1 MSTGWNLV
9 PQKPVDLDIVP
20 IDALRGL
27 HYFLVERAD
36 KKLSK
41 IELKR
46 TLKVML
52 KNKDEQDKLVQH
64 IVDIVFSPD
73 AP

>member
-1 MSTGWNLV
+1 LGA
-9 PQKPVDLDIVP
+9 VP

-27 HYFLVERAD
+27 HYFLIERAD

-46 TLKVML
+46 TLHEL
-52 KNKDEQDKLVQH
+52 LSNKDKQDKLVQH
-64 IVDIVFSPD
+64 IIDIVFSPD

>member
-1 MSTGWNLV
+1 M
-9 PQKPVDLDIVP
+9 P

-27 HYFLVERAD
+27 HYFLIERAD

-46 TLKVML
+46 TLKIML
-52 KNKDEQDKLVQH
+52 KNKDDQDKLVQH
-64 IVDIVFSPD
+64 IVDVVFSTD